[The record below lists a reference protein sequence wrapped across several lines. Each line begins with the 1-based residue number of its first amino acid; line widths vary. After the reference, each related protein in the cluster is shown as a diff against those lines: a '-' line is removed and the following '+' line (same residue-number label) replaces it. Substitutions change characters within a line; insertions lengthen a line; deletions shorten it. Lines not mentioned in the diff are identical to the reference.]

1 MSKNENNTTKI
12 PPIAKKKS
20 QKLISFTSMIEK
32 KPKFLNSILTKTHK
46 KLHQIN
52 KPITPNIQAL
62 IKTLNKKSKTPKGK
76 RRRFR
81 LTEKEKSNGKL
92 HDHDG
97 NESFGSNIGKF

>member
-1 MSKNENNTTKI
+1 
-12 PPIAKKKS
+12 
-20 QKLISFTSMIEK
+20 MIEKK

-46 KLHQIN
+46 RLHQII

-62 IKTLNKKSKTPKGK
+62 IETLNKKSKTPKGK